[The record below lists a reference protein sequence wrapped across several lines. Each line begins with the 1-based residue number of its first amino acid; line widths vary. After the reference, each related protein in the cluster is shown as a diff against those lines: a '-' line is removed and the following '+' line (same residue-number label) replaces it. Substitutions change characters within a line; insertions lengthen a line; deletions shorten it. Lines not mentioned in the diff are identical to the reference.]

1 MAFGKR
7 NQVNIDPFKY
17 NIGLIGEAG
26 IGKTTTIRN
35 MCEKHLG
42 EDGYLFIECGKEDG
56 ADAISGINYV
66 NAPEWSMEYDEYSN
80 SAGFED
86 IVDDIIEHK
95 SSEYP
100 NLRVVVIDT
109 FDQLMEISKEEVVNM
124 HNRLNPDKPVKTI
137 KAAFGG
143 FMAGDDKAAEIVLDK
158 LWELKK
164 VGVNFIIIGHVKTRQ
179 QTDALTG
186 QEYTSLTTNMSI
198 RDFNAIKTKLHFLGV
213 AYIDR
218 NIIQEKTGK
227 KDING
232 KVITRNKVAKE
243 SRKVTFRDDNYSVD
257 SKSRFANIVNEVPL
271 DADEIYNALVDAI
284 KSEVGDAKSYEKLK
298 KEQDSKNAEHLK
310 EIEKAEAEKEAKNE
324 LKEVVDKIVAFIKD
338 NKSNPD
344 VFRPIMAKVKELGY
358 SNPLEITSIE
368 DAKTVYG
375 MIG

>member
-1 MAFGKR
+1 MAFGKK
-7 NQVNIDPFKY
+7 NQVKIDPFKY

-26 IGKTTTIRN
+26 IGKTTTIKN
-35 MCEKHLG
+35 MCEKYLG
-42 EDGYLFIECGKEDG
+42 EDGYLFLECGKEDG
-56 ADAISGINYV
+56 ADAIRGINYI
-66 NAPEWSMEYDEYSN
+66 NCPEWSMDYDEYNN

-86 IVDDIIEHK
+86 VINDIIDNK
-95 SSEYP
+95 TTEYP

-109 FDQLMEISKEEVVNM
+109 FDQLMEIAKDEVVAM
-124 HNRLNPDKPVKTI
+124 HNRVNPDKPVKTI

-143 FMAGDDKAAEIVLDK
+143 FMAGDDKAAEIVLEK
-158 LWELKK
+158 LWDLKK
-164 VGVNFIIIGHVKTRQ
+164 VGVNFIVIGHVKARQ

-218 NIIQEKTGK
+218 AIIKEKTGK

-232 KVITRNKVAKE
+232 NVITRNKVAKE

-257 SKSRFANIVNEVPL
+257 SKSRFANIANEVTL
-271 DADEIYNALVDAI
+271 DPDEIYNALVDAI
-284 KSEVGDAKSYEKLK
+284 KSEVGDDKAYEKLK
-298 KEQDSKNAEHLK
+298 KEQNKQEVEHAK
-310 EIEKAEAEKEAKNE
+310 EIEKLEKEKHEEDE
-324 LKEVVDKIVAFIKD
+324 LKEVIDKIVAFIKE
-338 NKSNPD
+338 NKTNAD
-344 VFRPIMAKVKELGY
+344 VFKPIMLKVKELGY
-358 SNPLEITSIE
+358 NNPLEITSIE